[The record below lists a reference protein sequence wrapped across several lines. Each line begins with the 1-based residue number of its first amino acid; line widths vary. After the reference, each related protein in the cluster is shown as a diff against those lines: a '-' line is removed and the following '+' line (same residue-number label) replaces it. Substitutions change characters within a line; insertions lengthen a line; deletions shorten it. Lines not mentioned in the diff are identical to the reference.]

1 MENIKLENNTIRLL
15 PSKIERPKSY
25 INLDVKEKAT
35 DKIMLEIYTEGENLI
50 DGNLKIRCNLIEN
63 NVSDEYIK
71 EAIEIFLNFCF
82 CSIPINKVYYEAY
95 QNENNLIKN
104 LMKIGFKIEADL
116 KEDFYVEGRYVDKV
130 ILAYY
135 RSIGG

>member
-71 EAIEIFLNFCF
+71 EAIE
-82 CSIPINKVYYEAY
+82 
-95 QNENNLIKN
+95 
-104 LMKIGFKIEADL
+104 
-116 KEDFYVEGRYVDKV
+116 
-130 ILAYY
+130 
-135 RSIGG
+135 

>member
-71 EAIEIFLNFCF
+71 EAIEIFLNF
-82 CSIPINKVYYEAY
+82 
-95 QNENNLIKN
+95 
-104 LMKIGFKIEADL
+104 
-116 KEDFYVEGRYVDKV
+116 
-130 ILAYY
+130 
-135 RSIGG
+135 